1 MATIGKITPELKT
14 LIAKSARDEV
24 RNTSNDDTYYAYIA
38 YTDSEDYPFHDSD
51 LSENVTDSDL
61 IHVYKNIA
69 TMHRVLPG
77 GVSRVITRKNWVKNR
92 IYTGWNTDTSNDSD
106 YYVMSTE
113 IVQGVPRQNVY
124 KVLFAPSATPS
135 TVAPTGSSSLPF
147 KTSDN
152 HWWQYMYTITNSDAI
167 LFMTEDFMPVPERVS
182 TEESQT
188 VTSGT
193 SRYDQLQVQNNAISG
208 SIFNVRI
215 KHGPNERPDSDKLR
229 GFTSK
234 NVVKMRGVDG
244 TGATPTQVFKATA
257 TRDSEQ
263 SAVWK
268 FEVEQYGKGYT
279 ALPYA
284 VDSDNDSELKC
295 YRLDLAPGLGHGADA
310 GDELQARD
318 VMLTSRV
325 IPLENGFADLA
336 VGEFSMIGLIKN
348 PIDASTNLIGTKDY
362 YTVAKKIT
370 CDDTALFSVNDTFFK
385 NGDSDT
391 AGKVIAVNGKDVYY
405 INTGQLK
412 KNFNDSDSIIST
424 AHNNVIKKVTGAEI
438 KFNSGKFLSVDYLE
452 KALQRSKDQ
461 IESLNILLRL

>member
-1 MATIGKITPELKT
+1 
-14 LIAKSARDEV
+14 
-24 RNTSNDDTYYAYIA
+24 
-38 YTDSEDYPFHDSD
+38 
-51 LSENVTDSDL
+51 
-61 IHVYKNIA
+61 
-69 TMHRVLPG
+69 
-77 GVSRVITRKNWVKNR
+77 
-92 IYTGWNTDTSNDSD
+92 
-106 YYVMSTE
+106 
-113 IVQGVPRQNVY
+113 
-124 KVLFAPSATPS
+124 
-135 TVAPTGSSSLPF
+135 
-147 KTSDN
+147 
-152 HWWQYMYTITNSDAI
+152 MYTITNSDAI

-412 KNFNDSDSIIST
+412 KNFSDSDSIIST